1 MSCCRNLPSTCP
13 FRIRDFKDR
22 NHPPPKYQLIIYLC
36 SLQWYFANKAEIL
49 LGLKLC
55 WGIQHILGNAWTHPS
70 LNPSTSQYGRTLQY
84 QTTPNLKHWPSCS
97 CFSFHW
103 PKKKCILWEVC
114 NIQIRGAAF
123 LPFHPSNPTQN
134 AQCFIPLRMGLQDLT
149 NLWSSVVL
157 FSPRKRLRNALLPTC
172 FEHKYDWLNSLPRDN
187 GG

>member
-1 MSCCRNLPSTCP
+1 MLLKPCSCYFISQGVLFVSCCRDLPSTCP
-13 FRIRDFKDR
+13 FRIRGFKDR
-22 NHPPPKYQLIIYLC
+22 NHRPPKYQLIIYLC

-49 LGLKLC
+49 LGLKLW

-70 LNPSTSQYGRTLQY
+70 INPSTSQYGPILQ
-84 QTTPNLKHWPSCS
+84 
-97 CFSFHW
+97 
-103 PKKKCILWEVC
+103 EVC

-172 FEHKYDWLNSLPRDN
+172 FEHK
-187 GG
+187 